1 MMPLQST
8 WVSRESP
15 RSMRTGLPAATCAA
29 VQAAPANGQ
38 TPMPWRVAMALIERH
53 VPFVRNRLRAGAMLQ
68 QTGEAFACVHLVHWG
83 AVKTVGIEADGC
95 SQIAGLHIK
104 GDWIGFDAVGQD
116 QCLSDVRAMNDIE
129 VWSMR
134 YVVLLALTQS
144 LPQLA
149 HMLHV
154 AMAEQLARERH
165 WRLALATMPADARL
179 ADFVRGWAVLLA
191 QRELRDDHI
200 AMHLTRGEIAN
211 YLGMSTESA
220 SRGFSQLAR
229 LGLIAFENE
238 SRRQFVVPD
247 LGALA
252 EFIDARSRACAAIL
266 PWR

>member
-1 MMPLQST
+1 
-8 WVSRESP
+8 
-15 RSMRTGLPAATCAA
+15 MRTGLPAATCAA

-154 AMAEQLARERH
+154 AMAEQLARECH

-200 AMHLTRGEIAN
+200 AMYLTRGEIAN